1 MKGGKRFV
9 KRKYGTLEHQAG
21 IGLYFLK
28 EAISTV
34 LFKARDEG
42 PLNLSEISTRLFL
55 ERKDI
60 TPSRSNFLIFDI
72 LCILEDEGRVL
83 DITYQGD
90 GWIITKIGISLIQQ
104 GLSINSIENQQ
115 HFK

>member
-1 MKGGKRFV
+1 MKS
-9 KRKYGTLEHQAG
+9 KYGTLAHQAG

-34 LFKARDEG
+34 LFKAKDEG

-60 TPSRSNFLIFDI
+60 TQKQEQLPYF
-72 LCILEDEGRVL
+72 
-83 DITYQGD
+83 
-90 GWIITKIGISLIQQ
+90 
-104 GLSINSIENQQ
+104 
-115 HFK
+115 

>member
-1 MKGGKRFV
+1 M

-55 ERKDI
+55 SRTDI
-60 TPSRSNFLIFDI
+60 TKSRSNFLIFNI
-72 LCILEDEGRVL
+72 LCMLEDEGRVN
-83 DITYQGD
+83 DITHKGD
-90 GWIITKIGISLIQQ
+90 GWIITEIGISLIQQ
-104 GLSINSIENQQ
+104 GLAINSIENQQ

>member
-9 KRKYGTLEHQAG
+9 KSKYGTLEHQAG

-34 LFKARDEG
+34 LFKAKDEG

-55 ERKDI
+55 SRTDI
-60 TPSRSNFLIFDI
+60 KQNMSNNLIFYI
-72 LCILEDEGRVL
+72 LCMLEDEGRVN
-83 DITYQGD
+83 DITHKGD
-90 GWIITKIGISLIQQ
+90 GWIITEIGISLIQQ

>member
-9 KRKYGTLEHQAG
+9 KYGTLEHQAG

-60 TPSRSNFLIFDI
+60 TQSRSNFLIFNI
-72 LCILEDEGRVL
+72 LCMLEDEGRVN
-83 DITYQGD
+83 DISDKGD
-90 GWIITKIGISLIQQ
+90 GWTITSRGVSLIQQ